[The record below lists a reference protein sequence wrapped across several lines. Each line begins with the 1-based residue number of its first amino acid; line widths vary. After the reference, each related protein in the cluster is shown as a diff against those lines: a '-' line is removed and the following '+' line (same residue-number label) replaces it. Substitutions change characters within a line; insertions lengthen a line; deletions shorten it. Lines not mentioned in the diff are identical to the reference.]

1 MTESQQSSN
10 SWLLWLS
17 AAVVAILIVVLLL
30 LAFIFT
36 NGANNDDM
44 AVEVT
49 PISGGMPVPID
60 LSDSTASDD
69 TGSEA
74 DTASESLA
82 VGVKVT
88 SISPNGRGT
97 RLYSDADAGA
107 LVMDLYKDGAA
118 FFILEPSDDYAG
130 YPVVNGD
137 ANWYRVRT
145 SDGLVGWVVAEQ
157 VVPIE

>member
-1 MTESQQSSN
+1 MTR
-10 SWLLWLS
+10 
-17 AAVVAILIVVLLL
+17 
-30 LAFIFT
+30 
-36 NGANNDDM
+36 
-44 AVEVT
+44 
-49 PISGGMPVPID
+49 PH
-60 LSDSTASDD
+60 SD
-69 TGSEA
+69 
-74 DTASESLA
+74 SLA

-97 RLYSDADAGA
+97 RLYSDADPGA

>member
-30 LAFIFT
+30 LAFIFA
-36 NGANNDDM
+36 NDANNDDVTV
-44 AVEVT
+44 ALT
-49 PISGGMPVPID
+49 PISGGMPVPTD
-60 LSDSTASDD
+60 LSDPTALDG
-69 TGSEA
+69 TGSEVDA
-74 DTASESLA
+74 ASDSLA

-88 SISPNGRGT
+88 SISPDGRGT
-97 RLYSDADAGA
+97 RLYSDADPGA